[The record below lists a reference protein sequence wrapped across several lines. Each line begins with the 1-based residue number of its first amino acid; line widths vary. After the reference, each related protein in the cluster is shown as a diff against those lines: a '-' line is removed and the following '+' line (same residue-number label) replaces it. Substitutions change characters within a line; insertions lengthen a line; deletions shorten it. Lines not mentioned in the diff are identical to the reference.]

1 MARSASA
8 GPARG
13 DAARARRDRAQ
24 ELAQDYVEL
33 IAELIE
39 RTGEARAIDVAR
51 HLGVSHVTV
60 NRAVQRLRKGGLVT
74 TEPYRSIFLTPAG
87 RRLAR
92 ETRERHDLVVRVL
105 AALGVPLSVAESDA
119 EGIEHHVSRET
130 LRAFRRFLEGRPD
143 GAGIN
148 ADPPSGVEDH
158 DH

>member
-1 MARSASA
+1 MARSAST
-8 GPARG
+8 GPSRATP
-13 DAARARRDRAQ
+13 RARRDRAQ

-51 HLGVSHVTV
+51 RLGVSHVTV

-74 TEPYRSIFLTPAG
+74 TERIPVDLPDAG
-87 RRLAR
+87 RTQTGP

-119 EGIEHHVSRET
+119 EGIEHHISRET
-130 LRAFRRFLEGRPD
+130 LRAFRRFLEGRADTVGPIA
-143 GAGIN
+143 GA
-148 ADPPSGVEDH
+148 PSGAD
-158 DH
+158 DRDY